1 MNKGTVALLTIVIS
15 LMLAAS
21 TAAQPVTATIYE
33 IQQGSH
39 LPDTYVFIDSVVV
52 TSIDLKPNTY
62 GFTAQERDGG
72 PWSGILCYMDA
83 ARPDTIDGIGL
94 ELGDL
99 VWVRGYYQE
108 YFGVSEIQFEKAHI
122 ITEGYGE
129 PEPVLLSCEDLADST
144 YGEDPD
150 ANFGEKWEGVFV
162 AVDTVVVT
170 EHGIQGEWRIMEVH
184 EHHCL
189 DYPDSIC
196 YGDTARVDDKLAM
209 PTLPRPGVGD
219 TLALVRGVLSYEWD
233 TYRIW
238 ARDDSD
244 LVYISIPPGPN
255 LIIAYPI
262 ANSLIE
268 VYFDRDLDE
277 TSAENTDNYDLS
289 SLTAINIATLD
300 VGDPKLVH
308 LVTDP
313 QPASDIDVLT
323 VCDVKSSQQVPMD
336 SCMQFEFRA
345 GITPITFVQTPS
357 IQDSSQCVDQQV
369 TIAGIVSTPTIALG
383 GPFYMQDRGGGPWS
397 GMYVYQTAASFNIGD
412 SVVVSGLVDEFYNM
426 TEMVSIDYAMRRGIN
441 KPITPTV
448 VEVDSLLVGSPVAE
462 AYECVLVKVDSVE
475 VLTGPNEF
483 GEYSVGHDSV
493 AVPITNRMEHDYP
506 GCGSI
511 IDMTGC
517 LEYAYGAYMIEP
529 RSNADINIIEACT
542 AGIGVEGRFPLR
554 LHQNAPNPFMGT
566 TTVRFSVPH
575 TTRVRL
581 AVYDIAGRLV
591 RVAADKEMTAGEYSL
606 TWDGRDNRGADVGPG
621 IYFCRMATP
630 ERVLQN
636 KMVLLK

>member
-1 MNKGTVALLTIVIS
+1 MKKGKVAFFTVVIS
-15 LMLAAS
+15 LILAAS
-21 TAAQPVTATIYE
+21 VLAQPDTTTIYD
-33 IQQGSH
+33 IQQGNH
-39 LPDTYVFIDSVVV
+39 LPDTYVFVNNVVV
-52 TSIDLKPNTY
+52 TAIDRKPNTY
-62 GFTAQERDGG
+62 GFTAQEIGGG
-72 PWSGILCYMDA
+72 PYSGILVYMDA
-83 ARPDTIDGIGL
+83 ASPDTIDGIGI

-108 YFGVSEIQFEKAHI
+108 YFGVSELQFEKAHI
-122 ITEGYGE
+122 ITEDFGE
-129 PEPVLLSCEDLADST
+129 PDPVLLSCEDLADST

-150 ANFGEKWEGVFV
+150 ANFGEKWEGVFI

-189 DYPDSIC
+189 DYPDSVC

-244 LVYISIPPGPN
+244 IVYISTPPGPN
-255 LIIAYPI
+255 LVIAYPI
-262 ANSLIE
+262 ANTLIE
-268 VYFDRDLDE
+268 AYFDRDLDE

-289 SLTAINIATLD
+289 SLTTINTATLD

-308 LVTDP
+308 LATAT
-313 QPASDIDVLT
+313 QPAGYLDVLT
-323 VCDVKSSQQVPMD
+323 ACDVKSSQQVPMD
-336 SCMQFEFRA
+336 SCQQFEFRA

-357 IQDSSQCVDQQV
+357 IGDSSQCVDQQV

-397 GMYVYQTAASFNIGD
+397 GMYVYQTAANFNIGD
-412 SVVVSGLVDEFYNM
+412 SVVVSGLVDEYYNM
-426 TEMVSIDYAMRRGIN
+426 TELVSIDYAVRRGIN

-448 VEVDSLLVGSPVAE
+448 VEVDSLLPDSPVAE
-462 AYECVLVKVDSVE
+462 AYECVLVKVESVE
-475 VLTGPNEF
+475 VLTGPNPYD
-483 GEYSVGHDSV
+483 EYSVGHDSV
-493 AVPITNRMEHDYP
+493 AVPVTSRMEHDYP

-529 RSNADINIIEACT
+529 RNNDDINVIVPCV
-542 AGIGVEGRFPLR
+542 AGIGTEGRFPLR
-554 LHQNAPNPFMGT
+554 LHQNAPNPFVGT
-566 TTVRFSVPH
+566 TTVRFSVPR
-575 TTRVRL
+575 TMRVRL
-581 AVYDIAGRLV
+581 AIYDISGRLV
-591 RVAADKEMTAGEYSL
+591 RVAADKEMTAGEYDL
-606 TWDGRDNRGADVGPG
+606 IWDGRDNRGADVGPG
-621 IYFCRMATP
+621 IYFFRMATP
-630 ERVLQN
+630 ERALQN